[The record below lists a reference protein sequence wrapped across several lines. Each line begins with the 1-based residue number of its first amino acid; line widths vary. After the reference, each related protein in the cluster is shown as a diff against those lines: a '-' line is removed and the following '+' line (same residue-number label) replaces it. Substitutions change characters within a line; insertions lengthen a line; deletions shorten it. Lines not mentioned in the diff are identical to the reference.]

1 MNNTVTSSKQN
12 KQNKPNKSM
21 QIFVNL
27 CTVILIF
34 VIIFVIYKFFIKTKY
49 NKLRVEGFYDSTTLP
64 INTISNNSLDSL
76 DSLDSLESMD
86 SLDSLDSMDSLDSLK
101 SISSVSSRSRTSYN
115 GNNTV
120 YENSINALYGDNIRL
135 KCSLIPSMNN
145 NTNICQ
151 INGIPIVIYNFP
163 IHIIKLF
170 NGSILAVFNDGR
182 LYQKDSMLSTIWA
195 GPITNSLPQDTIP
208 LRMITL
214 STDLVT
220 LLGVGYDNI
229 LYMKKPD
236 SKGNLN
242 LTGVWKKVPNNSSI
256 IYVLFDNYTGFLISI
271 DTNGKLFTKSSADI
285 TTNNTQLVTKLD
297 RPVLRLYYDINGY
310 MLIIDNNFDLYQF
323 NDLNWKTS
331 ELNISRGTNNS
342 KIQDLLYDNDGKLYG
357 LIFNSDAFMVQI
369 MKQNAVF
376 YLADFVNLDQ
386 IISSS
391 TDNKFAMSDQDIIK
405 SKIGSLSSYLAKIYE
420 NDTTDDDPNFA
431 YQKQIL
437 ENKAKLRKFCAN
449 RNITSGNLNYD
460 NYDLLAS
467 VDKNNDKISDLKSI
481 LNNLL
486 VYEPESDKIKDKYSS
501 VFK

>member
-1 MNNTVTSSKQN
+1 
-12 KQNKPNKSM
+12 
-21 QIFVNL
+21 
-27 CTVILIF
+27 
-34 VIIFVIYKFFIKTKY
+34 
-49 NKLRVEGFYDSTTLP
+49 
-64 INTISNNSLDSL
+64 
-76 DSLDSLESMD
+76 
-86 SLDSLDSMDSLDSLK
+86 
-101 SISSVSSRSRTSYN
+101 
-115 GNNTV
+115 
-120 YENSINALYGDNIRL
+120 
-135 KCSLIPSMNN
+135 
-145 NTNICQ
+145 
-151 INGIPIVIYNFP
+151 
-163 IHIIKLF
+163 
-170 NGSILAVFNDGR
+170 
-182 LYQKDSMLSTIWA
+182 
-195 GPITNSLPQDTIP
+195 
-208 LRMITL
+208 MITL